1 VRGKAEVP
9 VLSPLHNP
17 SRPESWFRRVAGNL
31 QELGTRKTVVAAPL
45 TPGPLHFYSIDLS
58 ARTGN
63 AQALSAVFHVV
74 LFCLALTFLTS
85 TPGGKHLLRQIDIGT
100 SRALLPYL
108 RLPDTTA
115 TGQPGLGREGGGGEN
130 DPRPA
135 RLGNLAPGSS
145 MPLAPPRLVENRDS
159 QLPAPPAVFDPNAS
173 TDVPTVTNLGL
184 PWMDSDTH
192 SAGPGSRHGFG
203 SGKNGGMGDGDGD
216 GAGEGE
222 DGGPYANVVSQAMCS
237 FCPNPEYTDEAR
249 KEKLQGGVTVQVLI
263 GADGTA
269 QRIRIVKGL
278 GMGLDE
284 RTVETVRRW
293 RFVPARDA
301 HHRGVPV
308 WVTVETVFQ
317 LY

>member
-1 VRGKAEVP
+1 MRQIELG
-9 VLSPLHNP
+9 P
-17 SRPESWFRRVAGNL
+17 SRP
-31 QELGTRKTVVAAPL
+31 
-45 TPGPLHFYSIDLS
+45 I
-58 ARTGN
+58 
-63 AQALSAVFHVV
+63 
-74 LFCLALTFLTS
+74 
-85 TPGGKHLLRQIDIGT
+85 
-100 SRALLPYL
+100 LPYL
-108 RLPDTTA
+108 RPVDSSA
-115 TGQPGLGREGGGGEN
+115 TGQPGLGRDGGGGEN

-159 QLPAPPAVFDPNAS
+159 QLPVPPAVFDPNAP
-173 TDVPTVTNLGL
+173 TNVPTVTNLGL

-192 SAGPGSRHGFG
+192 SAGPGSNHGFG

-237 FCPNPEYTDEAR
+237 YCPNPEYTEEAR
-249 KEKLQGGVTVQVLI
+249 KGKLQGGVTVQVLI

-269 QRIRIVKGL
+269 KRIRIVKGL
-278 GMGLDE
+278 GMELDE
-284 RTVETVRRW
+284 RTIETIRRW

-308 WVTVETVFQ
+308 WVTIETVFR
-317 LY
+317 LF

>member
-1 VRGKAEVP
+1 MAEVP
-9 VLSPLHNP
+9 VLNPLYN
-17 SRPESWFRRVAGNL
+17 SSTPESWLRRVAGNL
-31 QELGTRKTVVAAPL
+31 QELRTRKTVVAAPL
-45 TPGPLHFYSIDLS
+45 TPGPLHFYAIDLS

-63 AQALSAVFHVV
+63 AQALSAVFHVLV
-74 LFCLALTFLTS
+74 CCLALTLLAS
-85 TPGGKHLLRQIDIGT
+85 TPAGKRIVHQIEIGQV
-100 SRALLPYL
+100 RELLPYF
-108 RLPDTTA
+108 PPVDTSA
-115 TGQPGLGREGGGGEN
+115 TGQPNLGREGGGGEN

-145 MPLAPPRLVENRDS
+145 MPLAPPRLVESRDS
-159 QLPAPPAVFDPNAS
+159 QLPAPPAVFDANAS
-173 TDVPTVTNLGL
+173 ADVPTVTNLGL

-237 FCPNPEYTDEAR
+237 YCPNPEYTEEAR

-269 QRIRIVKGL
+269 KRIRVVKGL

-284 RTVETVRRW
+284 RTIETVRRW

-308 WVTVETVFQ
+308 WVTIETVFR
-317 LY
+317 LF